1 MPVPRPGQGE
11 VVVRVGATSINP
23 IDVKRAAGYGRRLL
37 GLKGAG
43 KFPLVLGND
52 IAGVVASVGDGVT
65 AWRPGDRVFG
75 LVPTGKGG
83 GAHASHV
90 AVESCWLRTFV
101 DGYAAATLAAFP
113 YSFTTVWL
121 SLRKAGINESNAKG
135 LKVLVHGASGGLGQI
150 AVQLLRRWGA
160 AVTAVCSTPNIDVCR
175 NVGASTVWDRKR
187 QPLSDLPQCF
197 DAALNFGAWQDE
209 EILLGKLKIGALGYA
224 SAVHPLLSNF
234 DTYGWLAGAW
244 RTRQDLRRGRGL
256 AAARGARFGWVVFKP
271 TEEALD
277 ALHSLLSEGA
287 LALPVGIAVPLSE
300 ARQAFDHVAQQRP
313 GRAILLP
320 REA

>member
-1 MPVPRPGQGE
+1 
-11 VVVRVGATSINP
+11 
-23 IDVKRAAGYGRRLL
+23 
-37 GLKGAG
+37 
-43 KFPLVLGND
+43 
-52 IAGVVASVGDGVT
+52 
-65 AWRPGDRVFG
+65 
-75 LVPTGKGG
+75 
-83 GAHASHV
+83 
-90 AVESCWLRTFV
+90 
-101 DGYAAATLAAFP
+101 
-113 YSFTTVWL
+113 
-121 SLRKAGINESNAKG
+121 
-135 LKVLVHGASGGLGQI
+135 
-150 AVQLLRRWGA
+150 
-160 AVTAVCSTPNIDVCR
+160 VTAVCSTPNIDVCR